1 VALLTAPDTR
11 TALARIAARFHGHPA
26 DDLLLIGI
34 TGTNGKTTVTYLVD
48 RILSA
53 AGFRVGVIGTIH
65 YRYGDT
71 VTDAPMT
78 TPEAPDLQ
86 RILAEM
92 REAGITHVVM
102 EASSHALDPATARL
116 HGCRFDVGV
125 FTNLSQDHLDFH
137 HDMETYWGC
146 KKRLFTHHLTDGDR
160 PGFAVINLDDPR
172 GRSLAAELDGP
183 VVTTG
188 NGPDCAV
195 TARVRRT
202 DVTGIT
208 ARFQTPA
215 GAFDCRSP
223 LSGDHNLENLLSAVG
238 AGTAL
243 SLPPAAM
250 AAGIES
256 VAAVPGRLERVIS
269 DPHDPRTVFVD
280 YAHTP
285 DALKNVLT
293 ALRPLTRGRLICVF
307 GCGGDRD
314 RDKRPKMGRIAA
326 TLSDLAVVTSDNPR
340 SEPPLSIIEEIL
352 PGVGMGGERRAE
364 DRGQRTENGKRKTE
378 ARGEETV
385 EGGRRGFL
393 VESDRRKAIHLAV
406 TEARDGD
413 VVLIAGKGHE
423 TYQILGDR
431 TIDFDDRQVA
441 LEALS
446 APERKAG

>member
-1 VALLTAPDTR
+1 
-11 TALARIAARFHGHPA
+11 
-26 DDLLLIGI
+26 
-34 TGTNGKTTVTYLVD
+34 
-48 RILSA
+48 
-53 AGFRVGVIGTIH
+53 
-65 YRYGDT
+65 
-71 VTDAPMT
+71 
-78 TPEAPDLQ
+78 
-86 RILAEM
+86 
-92 REAGITHVVM
+92 
-102 EASSHALDPATARL
+102 
-116 HGCRFDVGV
+116 
-125 FTNLSQDHLDFH
+125 
-137 HDMETYWGC
+137 
-146 KKRLFTHHLTDGDR
+146 
-160 PGFAVINLDDPR
+160 
-172 GRSLAAELDGP
+172 

-238 AGTAL
+238 VGTAL

-269 DPHDPRTVFVD
+269 DPHDPRTIFVD

-340 SEPPLSIIEEIL
+340 SEPPLSIIGEIL
-352 PGVGMGGERRAE
+352 PGVGMGGGRRAE
-364 DRGQRTENGKRKTE
+364 DRGQRTGDGKRKTE
-378 ARGEETV
+378 AQGEGTE